1 MSPIS
6 NENDDQNQRYEPDHS
21 GMYELEFPAP
31 QLSSSDGRGPV
42 LVHALEGFSDAGH
55 AIRLSVQ
62 HLKDALET
70 ELVASFAIDELLDYR
85 SRRPLMTFMTDH
97 FTHYEEPELSLYA
110 LHDSVGT
117 PFLLLAGMEP
127 DLRWE
132 RFITAV
138 RLLAQRLDVRQT
150 IGLGTIPMAVPHTRP
165 ITLTAHSSNKE
176 LIADHTP
183 WVGEVQ
189 VPGSVSNLLEYRM
202 AQHGH
207 DVVGFTVHVPHYLTQ
222 TDYPAAAEALLSHVA
237 KSGSLQLPLAAL
249 AAAATEVN
257 AKVEEQVSGS
267 SEVAQVVEALERQY
281 DAFIAAQEN
290 KSLLARDEDL
300 PSGDEL
306 GAEFERFLAQQAG
319 DKKSKEGFPD
329 GDESD

>member
-1 MSPIS
+1 MAQ
-6 NENDDQNQRYEPDHS
+6 DQHPDQGRRYQPEQG

-31 QLSSSDGRGPV
+31 QLSSSDGQGPV
-42 LVHALEGFSDAGH
+42 LIHALQGFSDAGH
-55 AIRLSVQ
+55 AIGLAAA
-62 HLKDALET
+62 HLKDALDT

-85 SRRPLMTFMTDH
+85 SRRPLMTFKTDH
-97 FTHYEEPELSLYA
+97 FTSYEEPELSLYA

-127 DLRWE
+127 DLKWE

-138 RLLAQRLDVRQT
+138 RLLAERLGVRQT

-165 ITLTAHSSNKE
+165 VTLTAHSNNRE

-183 WVGEVQ
+183 WIAEVQ
-189 VPGSVSNLLEYRM
+189 VPASASNLLEYRM

-207 DVVGFTVHVPHYLTQ
+207 EVAGFTVHIPHYLAQ
-222 TDYPAAAEALLSHVA
+222 TDYPDAAQVLLEETA
-237 KSGSLQLPLAAL
+237 KTSSLQLPLAAL
-249 AAAATEVN
+249 GEASTDVR
-257 AKVEEQVSGS
+257 AKIDEQVEAS

-281 DAFIAAQEN
+281 DAFMTAQEN
-290 KSLLARDEDL
+290 RSLLARDEDL

-306 GAEFERFLAQQAG
+306 GAEFERFLAQEAQ
-319 DKKSKEGFPD
+319 KR
-329 GDESD
+329 SDNDDTS

>member
-1 MSPIS
+1 MA
-6 NENDDQNQRYEPDHS
+6 ENADKPEQHYHHEQT

-31 QLSSSDGRGPV
+31 QLSSADGTGPV
-42 LVHALEGFSDAGH
+42 MIHALEGFSDAGH
-55 AIRLSVQ
+55 AIRLSAQ
-62 HLKDALET
+62 HLKNTLDT

-85 SRRPLMTFMTDH
+85 SRRPLMTFKTDH
-97 FTHYEEPELSLYA
+97 FTNYEEPELSLYA

-138 RLLAQRLDVRQT
+138 RLLAERLGVRRV

-165 ITLTAHSSNKE
+165 ITMTAHANDKE

-207 DVVGFTVHVPHYLTQ
+207 DVVGFTVHVPHYLAQ
-222 TDYPAAAEALLSHVA
+222 TDYPSAAEALLNQVA
-237 KSGSLQLPLAAL
+237 KSGSLQLPLTLLAE
-249 AAAATEVN
+249 AAAEVH
-257 AKVEEQVSGS
+257 AKVEEQVDASA
-267 SEVAQVVEALERQY
+267 EVAQVVEALERQY

-290 KSLLARDEDL
+290 QSLLARDEDL

-306 GAEFERFLAQQAG
+306 GAEFERFLAAR
-319 DKKSKEGFPD
+319 DKRKEGFQD
-329 GDESD
+329 GDEGN